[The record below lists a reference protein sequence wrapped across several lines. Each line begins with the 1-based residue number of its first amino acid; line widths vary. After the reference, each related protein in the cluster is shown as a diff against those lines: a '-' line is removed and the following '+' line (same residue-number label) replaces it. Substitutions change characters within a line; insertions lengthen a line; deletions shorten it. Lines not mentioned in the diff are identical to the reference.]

1 MAITYLL
8 APIPKWVIMN
18 QQGEAAGGAKLYTY
32 RSLNKVQ
39 QKAVYQDPAG
49 TIPWTNPIIFDAN
62 GTEGPFYWETDSADL
77 DETYYLE
84 AYDSDDNLLWTI
96 DDYFPPGGG
105 GGGNTT
111 TYVPLN
117 NLIANNVFFTHFDA
131 PLTPV
136 TTNLVVAPSNK
147 QGFTP
152 DIVPVVGTNGVVGP
166 DIRFVKNNTAA
177 TDTISFPT
185 FALGSDPLIGDVT
198 PIEYFRYQCTNSPI
212 GETYKALQFPISAK
226 VNNLDNQEMTFQIW
240 AKVAVSAVNLT
251 LYVRQYFGTGGS
263 PTAEARTSVGTIS
276 LDTTWTHYN
285 IQFTVPNTSGST
297 LGDCGDDALYL
308 QLEFPLGAPCDVWLT
323 KPTLYLGNIDPDKDF
338 DTYDQINSIILQPSV
353 GDTKIFSSTRAPAGW
368 VPMNDGSI
376 GNTGS
381 GATTRA
387 NQDTFF
393 LYKTLWDSIIN
404 TWAPVSTGRGATA
417 QADFVAGKT
426 LTLPRQ
432 LGRLMG
438 GFGTGSGL
446 TARVLGEFLGT
457 ETISI
462 ADMPAHTHPPLSGT
476 AFRVRVPG
484 TGGIDAT
491 AGTLNTDDATTGST
505 GGSAASGKMPPSS
518 FHNVYIKL

>member
-1 MAITYLL
+1 MAITYNL

-18 QQGEAAGGAKLYTY
+18 NQGEAAGGAKLYTY

-39 QKAVYQDPAG
+39 QKIVYQDPAG

-77 DETYYLE
+77 DDTYYLE

-96 DDYFPPGGG
+96 DDYFPPGSG

-117 NLIANNVFFTHFDA
+117 NLIANNIFYNHIDV
-131 PLTPV
+131 PVTPV
-136 TTNLVVAPSNK
+136 PANLVISPSNK

-152 DIVPVVGTNGVVGP
+152 DIDPVIGTYGAVGP
-166 DIRFVKNNTAA
+166 DVRLVKNNGAA
-177 TDTISFPT
+177 VDTLSFVD
-185 FALGSDPLIGDVT
+185 FASGSDPLTGDVT
-198 PIEYFRYQCTNSPI
+198 PTEYMRYQCNNSPL
-212 GETYKALQFPISAK
+212 GETFKSIQFPINQK
-226 VNNLDNQEMTFQIW
+226 VNYLDNQEMTFQLW
-240 AKVAVSAVNLT
+240 ARVGATAANLT

-263 PTAEARTSVGTIS
+263 PTAENRPSVGTIS

-285 IQFTVPNTSGST
+285 IQFTVLNTSGTT
-297 LGDCGDDALYL
+297 LGTCGDDALYL
-308 QLEFPLGAPCDVWLT
+308 QLDLPLGTPCDIWLT
-323 KPTLYLGNIDPDKDF
+323 KPTLYLGNVNPDKDF
-338 DTYDQINSIILQPSV
+338 TSYDQINTILLQPNT
-353 GDTKIFSSTRAPAGW
+353 GDIKSFLSTRAPWGW
-368 VPMNDGSI
+368 IPMNDGSI

-393 LYKTLWDSIIN
+393 LYKTLWDSISN
-404 TWAPVSTGRGATA
+404 TYAPVSTGRGASG

-426 LTLPRQ
+426 LTLPRM
-432 LGRLMG
+432 LGRALAAA
-438 GFGTGSGL
+438 GSGVGL
-446 TARVLGEFLGT
+446 TVRALGEYLGT

-484 TGGIDAT
+484 GGGIDAT

-505 GGSAASGKMPPSS
+505 GGSAASGKMPPVS
-518 FHNVYIKL
+518 FHNVYIRL